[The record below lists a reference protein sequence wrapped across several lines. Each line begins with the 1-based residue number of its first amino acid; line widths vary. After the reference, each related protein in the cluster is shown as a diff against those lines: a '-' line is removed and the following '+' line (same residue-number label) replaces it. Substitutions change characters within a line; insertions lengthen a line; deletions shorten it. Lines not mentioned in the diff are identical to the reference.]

1 MKTIKL
7 NNMMNRLF
15 MILLAGLLFTACSEE
30 VITEENGLDATDL
43 VVSETDMDAVYED
56 IDGLSMVSMEA
67 VDESSTGGKTEDTID
82 DDRFCSGVF
91 SFAGTREA
99 GTITLDFG
107 DGCIDAKGN
116 LRKGKIVITF
126 VGKHVE
132 VGSVIT
138 MTFVNYSINGV
149 AIEGTRTTTNISN
162 EPDSVLTFNVTL
174 ENGKITWE
182 DGTFATREGD
192 HVRVWDRANGK
203 VYVSGS
209 AEGVTR
215 RGVAY
220 SSLIT
225 EDLVFDKTCR
235 RSRRGRKPVAGIK
248 VITTENK
255 IITIYYGDGQC
266 DNKVRVAVNG
276 TEEEIDVD

>member
-7 NNMMNRLF
+7 NDKMNRFF
-15 MILLAGLLFTACSEE
+15 MFLLAGLLFAACSED
-30 VITEENGLDATDL
+30 VITENALDATDL
-43 VVSETDMDAVYED
+43 VVSETDMEAVYED
-56 IDGLSMVSMEA
+56 IDGLSMVSMDA
-67 VDESSTGGKTEDTID
+67 VNESSTGGKTEDTID

-126 VGKHVE
+126 IGKHVE

-138 MTFVNYSINGV
+138 MTFVNYSINGI

-174 ENGKITWE
+174 EDGKITWE
-182 DGTFATREGD
+182 DGTFATREAD
-192 HVRVWDRANGK
+192 HVRVWDRSNGK
-203 VYVSGS
+203 VYVSGT

-235 RSRRGRKPVAGIK
+235 RSRRGRKPVAGVK

-255 IITIYYGDGQC
+255 EISIYYGDGEC
-266 DNKVRVAVNG
+266 DSKVRVVVNG
-276 TEEEIDVD
+276 TEEELEVD